1 MERTRIALALHAAT
15 TEEMLR
21 ALEAQ
26 AGAADLVELR
36 IDGMTECDLP
46 RLLRERPC
54 PVIVTCRAAWEGG
67 AFHGDEAERAGLLLE
82 AAALGAEH
90 IDWELAAPTPPPAS
104 GSLGATRVI
113 RSAHDF
119 AGMPDMAALY
129 RGCVAAG
136 ADIAKMVG
144 FAHDALD
151 ALAALRTLRAAD
163 TPTIALA
170 MGEAGLVSR
179 ILALR
184 YRAYLTFVSPN
195 DRAGTAPGQISADA
209 LREVYCGDRITPATR
224 CLGVLCAGGVEAL
237 APALASMNR
246 RIREAGV
253 DATAVPLVCGGAA
266 DADAVIAAYAAFGFD
281 GFAAVGPV
289 APTGGDVQL
298 HGGAVPGG
306 GDALRRLAE
315 AAVARA

>member
-1 MERTRIALALHAAT
+1 MARTQIALALHAGT
-15 TEEMLR
+15 TDEMLR

-67 AFHGDEAERAGLLLE
+67 AFRGDEAERVGLLLE

-90 IDWELAAPTPPPAS
+90 IDWELAAPTAPPAS
-104 GSLGATRVI
+104 GSLGGTRVI

-119 AGMPDMAALY
+119 AGVPDMAALY
-129 RGCVAAG
+129 ERCVAAG

-179 ILALR
+179 ILAIR

-209 LREVYCGDRITPATR
+209 LRDGYCADRITAETR

-237 APALASMNR
+237 APELAGLNR

-253 DATAVPLVCGGAA
+253 DATAVPLVCGEA
-266 DADAVIAAYAAFGFD
+266 DPDAVIEAYARFGFD

-298 HGGAVPGG
+298 HGRAVPGG
-306 GDALRRLAE
+306 GDALRRFAE
-315 AAVARA
+315 AVVAEA